1 MKVLI
6 TGATGLVGQAIVS
19 VLHEEGMQVNYLTTR
34 KNQIRKEEDY
44 QGYLWNP
51 AKGEIDLDC
60 FDGVKAIINLAG
72 ASIAEKW
79 TSAHKRA
86 VVRSR
91 VDSLNTLRKGLE
103 QIKNT
108 QIESF
113 VSASAIGI
121 YPSSLTDYYEES
133 HSGIDDS
140 FLGEVVEV
148 WEKAAKDFSTFSF
161 PVALIRI
168 GIVLSTEGG
177 ALPKMDAPIRNYA
190 GAPIGSGEQWQSWI
204 HIDDLARMFVFT
216 LKNQLSG
223 IYNGVGPNPVTNSKM
238 TKTIAKSLKKPLLL
252 PNVPAAALKLFLGE
266 MAYIVLASQRVSSK
280 KMEDEGFVFEYSNLD
295 CALEALYY
303 PKVALNSA
311 EMSRINKE
319 YV

>member
-19 VLHEEGMQVNYLTTR
+19 ALHEEGIQVNYLTTR
-34 KNQIRKEEDY
+34 KNQIRNEEDY

-60 FDGVKAIINLAG
+60 FTGVTGIVNLAG
-72 ASIAEKW
+72 ASIAKKW
-79 TSAHKRA
+79 TSAHKKA
-86 VVRSR
+86 VVDSR

-103 QIKNT
+103 QVKDAQIK
-108 QIESF
+108 SF
-113 VSASAIGI
+113 VSASAIGV

-133 HSGIDDS
+133 HTGIDDS

-148 WEKAAKDFSTFSF
+148 WEKAAQDFSSFSF

-168 GIVLSTEGG
+168 GIVLSNEGG

-190 GAPIGSGEQWQSWI
+190 GAAIGSGEQWQSWI
-204 HIDDLARMFVFT
+204 HINDLASMFVFA

-223 IYNGVGPNPVTNSKM
+223 IYNGVAPNPVTNAKM
-238 TKTIAKSLKKPLLL
+238 IKTIAKALKKPLIL

-266 MAYIVLASQRVSSK
+266 MAYVVLASQRVSSK
-280 KMEDEGFVFEYSNLD
+280 KIEDAGFLFEYSNLD

-303 PKVALNSA
+303 PKTA
-311 EMSRINKE
+311 EKSPEMARINKE

>member
-19 VLHEEGMQVNYLTTR
+19 ALHEDGIQVNYLTTR
-34 KNQIRKEEDY
+34 KNQIRNEEDY

-60 FDGVKAIINLAG
+60 FNGVTGIINLAG
-72 ASIAEKW
+72 ASIAKKW

-86 VVRSR
+86 VIASR
-91 VDSLNTLRKGLE
+91 IDSLNTLRKGLE
-103 QIKNT
+103 QAKEAEI
-108 QIESF
+108 QSF
-113 VSASAIGI
+113 VSASAVGV
-121 YPSSLTDYYEES
+121 YPSSLTEYYEEP
-133 HSGIDDS
+133 HLGIDDS

-148 WEKAAKDFSTFSF
+148 WEKAAQDFSSFSF

-177 ALPKMDAPIRNYA
+177 ALPKMDAPIRNFA
-190 GAPIGSGEQWQSWI
+190 GAAIGSGEQWQSWI
-204 HIDDLARMFVFT
+204 HIDDLARLFVFA

-223 IYNGVGPNPVTNSKM
+223 VYNGVAPNPVTNGKM
-238 TKTIAKSLKKPLLL
+238 TKIIAKSLKRPLLL
-252 PNVPAAALKLFLGE
+252 PNVPASVLKLLLGE
-266 MAYIVLASQRVSSK
+266 MAYVVLASQRVSSK
-280 KMEDEGFVFEYSNLD
+280 KIEDAGFIFEYTNLD
-295 CALEALYY
+295 CALDALYY
-303 PKVALNSA
+303 PKTAVGSA